1 MILSSHDL
9 ERNHLERINF
19 LDNLLS
25 LLLLFRRE
33 GIKVKDKSN
42 ISHSTFT
49 TVCVT
54 VYQVISVEPKFY
66 YLLSLL
72 LEQTI

>member
-1 MILSSHDL
+1 MILRRHDL
-9 ERNHLERINF
+9 ERNYLERINF

-33 GIKVKDKSN
+33 GIKVKDKYK

-49 TVCVT
+49 TVYAT
-54 VYQVISVEPKFY
+54 VYRVISVEPKFY